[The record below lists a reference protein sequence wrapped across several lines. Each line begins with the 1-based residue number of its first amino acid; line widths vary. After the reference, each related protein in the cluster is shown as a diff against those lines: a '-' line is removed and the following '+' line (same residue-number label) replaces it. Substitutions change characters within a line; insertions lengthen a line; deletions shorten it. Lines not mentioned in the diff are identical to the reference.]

1 VIDFSKLKVPTAAE
15 IAEAG
20 QRRRAQEI
28 AGDMTRRHEWSRKAV
43 ALTLTRETE
52 FRHTL
57 SGGQCLHLHGSQPN
71 GRTIDAVWYA
81 PDHFTRGQIDE
92 IWNKLAEG
100 INLTL
105 EGYWKPFTA
114 TGQTRFTFV
123 AQFIHF
129 PEGQCVP

>member
-1 VIDFSKLKVPTAAE
+1 MIDFSKLKVPTASE
-15 IAEAG
+15 IAEAD

-28 AGDMTRRHEWSRKAV
+28 AGDMTRRHEWSRKTV
-43 ALTLTRETE
+43 ALILTRETE
-52 FRHTL
+52 FRHNL

-81 PDHFTRGQIDE
+81 PDQ

-114 TGQTRFTFV
+114 TEQTRFTFV
-123 AQFIHF
+123 TQFIHF

>member
-1 VIDFSKLKVPTAAE
+1 MIDFSKLKVPTAAE
-15 IAEAG
+15 IAEAE

-28 AGDMTRRHEWSRKAV
+28 ASDMTRRHEWSRKTV

-57 SGGQCLHLHGSQPN
+57 SGRQCLHLHGSQPN

-81 PDHFTRGQIDE
+81 LDHFTRGQIDE
-92 IWNKLAEG
+92 IWN

>member
-1 VIDFSKLKVPTAAE
+1 MIDFSKLKVPTAAE
-15 IAEAG
+15 IAEAE

-28 AGDMTRRHEWSRKAV
+28 ASDMTRRREWSRKTV
-43 ALTLTRETE
+43 ALTSPGRPK

-57 SGGQCLHLHGSQPN
+57 SGRQCLHLHGSQPN

-81 PDHFTRGQIDE
+81 LDHLTRGQIDE
-92 IWNKLAEG
+92 IWN

-105 EGYWKPFTA
+105 KGYWKPFTA

>member
-1 VIDFSKLKVPTAAE
+1 MIDFSKLKVPTAAE
-15 IAEAG
+15 IAEAE

-28 AGDMTRRHEWSRKAV
+28 AGDMTRRREWSRKSV

-71 GRTIDAVWYA
+71 GRTIDAV

-105 EGYWKPFTA
+105 EGYWQPFTA

-129 PEGQCVP
+129 PEGHCVP